1 MNQNNSINIL
11 GINESAYD
19 CPTVGDVLME
29 PIQAIPD
36 STTTTTA
43 AMMYV
48 GADARG
54 KRKRS
59 GQHKITSSNKTTSS
73 ISHAA
78 ATANSSAT
86 HCSDKPTKIKKPRI
100 NWAISPHREYLAQVL
115 HDWFS
120 RTGLAVD
127 ATTKEPITDYKIY
140 ADKVGISPTT
150 LFKYI
155 RKDTSKRRI
164 IKENIG
170 RGKKRLID
178 EEGLQCIVTKLKAK
192 ADA

>member
-1 MNQNNSINIL
+1 MNN
-11 GINESAYD
+11 GSAHD
-19 CPTVGDVLME
+19 TST
-29 PIQAIPD
+29 A
-36 STTTTTA
+36 TTTTTA

-59 GQHKITSSNKTTSS
+59 QHKITSIDKNTSS
-73 ISHAA
+73 ISHSAA
-78 ATANSSAT
+78 NVTANSSAT
-86 HCSDKPTKIKKPRI
+86 HCSDKPTKIKIPRI
-100 NWAISPHREYLAQVL
+100 NWAISPHREHLAQVL

-127 ATTKEPITDYKIY
+127 ATTREPITDYRIY

-178 EEGLQCIVTKLKAK
+178 EEGIQCIVAKLKTK
-192 ADA
+192 ADV